1 MCTSLATATEAGLAA
16 FSDAWSRH
24 DIDVLL
30 SFMPADRVLR
40 EARPN
45 RPAAR

>member
-1 MCTSLATATEAGLAA
+1 MCTSLAPATEAGLAA
-16 FSDAWSRH
+16 FSDAGSRH
-24 DIDVLL
+24 GVDALL

-45 RPAAR
+45 QPSAR